1 MAFIIEMKK
10 ITFYFVI
17 IFILSILFSGCANMQ
32 RVKMEGNQSVGDNWA
47 CYSMSQEG
55 VAQVSV
61 KYRILLPFPG
71 MGGTF
76 TFTFKAIAE
85 GETEIVMA
93 NYFRGGEP
101 RNPITYRVVVDKWKN
116 ITVEQREMER
126 VPVAERFEIDGTT
139 LVKYHGEAADVT
151 IPEGVTV
158 IGDDAFRGL
167 TSLANVTIPEGVAS
181 IGNSAFSRCAGL
193 ATINIPASV
202 TSIGE
207 FAFRDCTALINVNIS
222 NGLASIGDYAFFH
235 CTGLAAI
242 NIPASV
248 RSIGG
253 RTFAGCANLTDIKV
267 NAANPNYTGENGLL
281 YNKEKTTLLAF
292 PSAKGIADIPAGARA
307 IGNFA
312 FYDCVGLTGINI
324 PDSVTEIGDFAF
336 SNCASLTGIMVNT
349 ANPNFSSEDGVLY
362 NKEKTTLLAYPSAKS
377 VFTFPAGVTA
387 IGIYAF
393 RDCTGLRSITI
404 PANITA
410 IGNSAFWSWTSSQT
424 INVQGKANQA
434 AADSAWGGFRWRG
447 NCRARI
453 RYSR

>member
-1 MAFIIEMKK
+1 MAFAIEMKK
-10 ITFYFVI
+10 IAFHSVI
-17 IFILSILFSGCANMQ
+17 IFILSILFAGCAGVQKIEMH
-32 RVKMEGNQSVGDNWA
+32 GNQSVGDNWV
-47 CYSMSQEG
+47 CSSITPEG
-55 VAQVSV
+55 VVDVSI

-71 MGGTF
+71 MSGTF
-76 TFTFKAIAE
+76 IFTFKAKNE
-85 GETEIVMA
+85 GEARIVLT
-93 NYFRGGEP
+93 NNFRGGEP
-101 RNPITYRVVVDKWKN
+101 RNLLIYKAVVDKNKKLTLVQEE
-116 ITVEQREMER
+116 IER
-126 VPVAERFEIDGTT
+126 VPTAERFEIDGTT
-139 LVKYHGEAADVT
+139 LVKYYGEA
-151 IPEGVTV
+151 
-158 IGDDAFRGL
+158 
-167 TSLANVTIPEGVAS
+167 ANVTIPEGVAAIGDDAFRGLDS
-181 IGNSAFSRCAGL
+181 LAGVTIPEGVAYIGNSAFSNCVGL
-193 ATINIPASV
+193 TTINIPASV

-207 FAFRDCTALINVNIS
+207 FAFRDCTSLINVNIS

-267 NAANPNYTGENGLL
+267 NTANPNYTGEDGLL

-292 PSAKGIADIPAGARA
+292 PSAKGIADIPSGVRA

-324 PDSVTEIGDFAF
+324 PESVVEFGDFAF
-336 SNCASLTGIMVNT
+336 SNCASLTGITVNT

-393 RDCTGLRSITI
+393 MDCTGLKSITI
-404 PANITA
+404 PASITA
-410 IGNSAFWSWTSSQT
+410 VGNSAFWSWASSQT

-434 AADSAWGGFRWRG
+434 AADSAWGSNWRR
-447 NCRARI
+447 NSNARI
-453 RYSR
+453 NYSR